1 MTTAAIYARKSTE
14 QDVHEEAKSVT
25 RQVESATAY
34 AGAKGWTVVAEFVD
48 DGISGALDETKRP
61 GLRSMLEAAERRTF
75 DVLVV
80 AADDRLARDQ
90 WTAGTILARLSKA
103 GIRLFY
109 YQEQRE
115 VDLSGAVGKFLEAV
129 RSFGSEFFRESARAH
144 MVDALKRKAKA
155 GHVHGGRTFGYENIR
170 VDGHVE
176 RRINQAEATVIRQVF
191 TRYAAGHSLGRIA
204 TDLNRAGAPC
214 PSKSGGWQ
222 PGGWSK
228 GPVRDALHRETYR
241 GLVRSRWG
249 DETIEVQTESMRIV
263 PESLWAA
270 TRERLTETRRSYLRS
285 TGGKLY
291 GKPASGHD
299 SKYLL
304 TSMLACGSCGA
315 TMTVRSRKHGRRR
328 AFVYMCMSNI
338 HGRVRQRAA
347 KQCTNAVPLPMP
359 AADHAIL
366 SQIESTILRPEVIT
380 ATIQECLR
388 RLDPGKRAARR
399 AGLEREAQILEREL
413 GNLTRAIAQGRR
425 PESLLAE
432 IERREGRRTEIQA
445 DLARLAQAEQLAS
458 LDLTKLESQLRER
471 LKDWQGLL
479 ARHVLQARQILGK
492 LLPTRLVMTP
502 EPNGYRFEGTGRIT
516 PLIRGLIPTS
526 DLQEWWPQR
535 DSNPCLPSAMRLFIS
550 IGQLRDVD
558 STSCPGGFKFD
569 WGFSR
574 WEAT

>member
-25 RQVESATAY
+25 RQVEAATAY
-34 AGAKGWTVVAEFVD
+34 AEAKGWVVDPARIFVD
-48 DGISGALDETKRP
+48 DGLSGTLDETKRP
-61 GLRSMLEAAERRTF
+61 GLRRMLEAAEGRGF

-90 WTAGTILARLSKA
+90 WTTASILAKLARAGVRLH
-103 GIRLFY
+103 Y
-109 YQEQRE
+109 YQERRE
-115 VDLSGAVGKFLEAV
+115 VDLSGAVGKFMEAV

-176 RRINQAEATVIRQVF
+176 RRINQAEATVIRQIF

-204 TDLNRAGAPC
+204 ADLNRAGAPS

-249 DETIEVQTESMRIV
+249 DETIEVQTESMRII

-270 TRERLTETRRSYLRS
+270 TRERLAETRRSYLRQ

-347 KQCTNAVPLPMP
+347 TQCTNAVPLPMP

-388 RLDPGKRAARR
+388 RLDPGKRATRR
-399 AGLEREAQILEREL
+399 AALEREAQILEREL

-492 LLPTRLVMTP
+492 LLPTRLVVTP
-502 EPNGYRFEGTGRIT
+502 ELEGRYRFEGTGRIT

-535 DSNPCLPSAMRLFIS
+535 DSNPCFSHDHVFAISLNRFGLTTPRNMR
-550 IGQLRDVD
+550 RD
-558 STSCPGGFKFD
+558 
-569 WGFSR
+569 
-574 WEAT
+574 

>member
-25 RQVESATAY
+25 RQIEQARAYVES
-34 AGAKGWTVVAEFVD
+34 KGWTVLPEHEFRD

-61 GLRSMLEAAERRTF
+61 GLRAMLEAAERHRF
-75 DVLVV
+75 DVLIV

-90 WTAGTILARLSKA
+90 WTTASILARLSKA
-103 GIRLFY
+103 GVRLHY
-109 YQEQRE
+109 YQERRE
-115 VDLSGAVGKFLEAV
+115 VDLSGAVGKFMEAV
-129 RSFGSEFFRESARAH
+129 RSFGSEFFRESQTRH

-155 GHVHGGRTFGYENIR
+155 GHVHGGLTFGYKNVR
-170 VDGHVE
+170 VNGHVE
-176 RRINQAEATVIRQVF
+176 REIIPEQARVIQQIF
-191 TRYAAGHSLGRIA
+191 ERYAAGHSLGRIA
-204 TDLNRAGAPC
+204 ADLNRAGAPC

-222 PGGWSK
+222 PGGWTK

-241 GLVRSRWG
+241 GLVRSRWR
-249 DETIEVQTESMRIV
+249 DETIEVQTESMRII

-270 TRERLTETRRSYLRS
+270 TRERLADTRRSYLRS

-304 TSMLACGSCGA
+304 TSMLACGSCGS

-347 KQCTNAVPLPMP
+347 KQCTNSVPLPIP
-359 AADHAIL
+359 SADHAIL

-399 AGLEREAQILEREL
+399 LALEREAQILEREL
-413 GNLTRAIAQGRR
+413 GNLTRAIARGGR
-425 PESLLAE
+425 LDTLITE
-432 IERREGRRTEIQA
+432 IERRETRRTQVKA
-445 DLARLAQAEQLAS
+445 DLARLSQAEALDR
-458 LDLTKLESQLRER
+458 LDLTKLESQLREQ

-492 LLPTRLVMTP
+492 LLTARLVMTP
-502 EPNGYRFEGTGRIT
+502 QPDGRYRFEGTGRMS
-516 PLIRGLIPTS
+516 PLIRGLIPS
-526 DLQEWWPQR
+526 LNLQEWWPQR
-535 DSNPCLPSAMRLFIS
+535 DSNPC
-550 IGQLRDVD
+550 
-558 STSCPGGFKFD
+558 
-569 WGFSR
+569 FSLER
-574 WEAT
+574 AVS

>member
-1 MTTAAIYARKSTE
+1 MAA
-14 QDVHEEAKSVT
+14 
-25 RQVESATAY
+25 
-34 AGAKGWTVVAEFVD
+34 
-48 DGISGALDETKRP
+48 
-61 GLRSMLEAAERRTF
+61 
-75 DVLVV
+75 
-80 AADDRLARDQ
+80 
-90 WTAGTILARLSKA
+90 TILARLAKA
-103 GIRLFY
+103 NIRLFY
-109 YQEQRE
+109 YQERRE
-115 VDLSGAVGKFLEAV
+115 VDLSGSVGKFMEAV
-129 RSFGSEFFRESARAH
+129 RSFGSEFFRESQTRH

-155 GHVHGGRTFGYENIR
+155 GHVTGGLTFGYRNVK

-176 RRINQAEATVIRQVF
+176 RVIIPEQARAIRQIF
-191 TRYAAGHSLGRIA
+191 ERYAAGHSLGRIA
-204 TDLNRAGAPC
+204 ADLNRAGAPC

-228 GPVRDALHRETYR
+228 GPVRDALHRETYG
-241 GLVRSRWG
+241 GLVRSRWE
-249 DETIEVQTESMRIV
+249 DETIEVQTEGLRII
-263 PESLWAA
+263 PEVLWAA
-270 TRERLTETRRSYLRS
+270 TRERLAETRRSYLRS

-304 TSMLACGSCGA
+304 TSMLACGSCGS

-347 KQCTNAVPLPMP
+347 KQCTNAVPLAMP

-399 AGLEREAQILEREL
+399 AALEREWQVLEREL

-432 IERREGRRTEIQA
+432 IERREARRTEIQA
-445 DLARLAQAEQLAS
+445 DLARLAQAEQLAT
-458 LDLTKLESQLRER
+458 LDLPNLESQLRER
-471 LKDWQGLL
+471 LTDWQGLL
-479 ARHVLQARQILGK
+479 GRHVLQARQILGK

-502 EPNGYRFEGTGRIT
+502 EPDGRYRFEGTGRIT
-516 PLIRGLIPTS
+516 PLIRGLIPS
-526 DLQEWWPQR
+526 LNLQEWWPQR
-535 DSNPCLPSAMRLFIS
+535 DSNQCFRHDHVFARLLS
-550 IGQLRDVD
+550 WLD
-558 STSCPGGFKFD
+558 STRP
-569 WGFSR
+569 SR
-574 WEAT
+574 ARRA